1 MSASPPAAG
10 PLAGIRVVD
19 CSTVLAGPYATML
32 LGDLGADVVKV
43 EPPDGDATRGWG
55 PPWVG
60 FAEDGTRT
68 AAYALAVNRN
78 KRSIRL
84 DLRQTAGRE
93 VLGRLIAGA
102 DVLVEN
108 FRSGG
113 LDRLGFGDAALG
125 ELNPGLVHLAI
136 TGYGAGTPDPG
147 RPGYDFVIQAE
158 SGLMSITG
166 AADGQPGAGPRKIG
180 VALSDVLAGL
190 NGAVAVLAALLA
202 REHEAPGTGAGTATG
217 TATGRTGG
225 GQRIDLSL
233 LASSLAALVNQ
244 AQNAFVGGEAPGR
257 LGNAHP
263 NIVPYETFE
272 TADGTIAVAVG
283 SERQWPRFCRAL
295 GLPAL
300 ADDPRFATNGDRVA
314 NRGELIATL
323 ADRFAEQGSEHWLAA
338 LAAADVPAGPIND
351 IAQAFASP
359 WAAGR
364 TVELRHPVL
373 GATTQVAPPFELSRT
388 PASVRT
394 PPPLLGEQS
403 AEILAELG
411 YDAEAVERLR
421 ASGVIRP

>member
-1 MSASPPAAG
+1 MPIG

-43 EPPDGDATRGWG
+43 EPPEGDATRGWG

-60 FAEDGTRT
+60 EADPATRT
-68 AAYALAVNRN
+68 AAYFLAVNRN

-84 DLRQTAGRE
+84 DLRKDAARE
-93 VLGRLIAGA
+93 VLRRLISGV

-108 FRSGG
+108 FRAGG
-113 LDRLGFGDAALG
+113 LEGMGLGDDIVAAL
-125 ELNPGLVHLAI
+125 NPRLVHLAI
-136 TGYGAGTPDPG
+136 TGYGPSAPEPG

-166 AADGQPGAGPRKIG
+166 VPDGEPGAGPVKVG
-180 VALSDVLAGL
+180 VALTDVLTGL
-190 NGAVAVLAALLA
+190 NGAVAILAALRA
-202 REHEAPGTGAGTATG
+202 RDASGA
-217 TATGRTGG
+217 
-225 GQRIDLSL
+225 GQRIDLDL
-233 LASSLAALVNQ
+233 LSSTLAALVNQ
-244 AQNAFVGGEAPGR
+244 AQNAFVSGVAPGR

-263 NIVPYETFE
+263 NIVPYETFD

-314 NRGELIATL
+314 NRAELIPTL
-323 ADRFAEQGSEHWLAA
+323 AARFGERATAEWLAA
-338 LAAADVPAGPIND
+338 LDAAEIPAGPIHD
-351 IAQAFASP
+351 IAAAFASP

-364 TVELRHPVL
+364 TVELEHPQL
-373 GATTQVAPPFELSRT
+373 GNIRQVAPPFRLAAT
-388 PASVRT
+388 PATVRT
-394 PPPLLGEQS
+394 APPLLGEHG

-411 YDAEAVERLR
+411 YDEAEVDRLR
-421 ASGVIRP
+421 ADAVI